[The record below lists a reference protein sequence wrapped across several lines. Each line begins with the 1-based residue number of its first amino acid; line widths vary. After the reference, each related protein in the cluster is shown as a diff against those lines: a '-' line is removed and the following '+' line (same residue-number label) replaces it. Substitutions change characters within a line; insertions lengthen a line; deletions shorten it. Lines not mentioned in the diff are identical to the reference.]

1 MPNTLRFWRTRNAII
16 IGRFQCPTS
25 ETEIDSCLDRGTA
38 IARRFTGGG
47 ATYHDRGNLNF
58 SLSIQ
63 KNSWKITEPYNFFK
77 TVGLTIVQS
86 LKHLGLSTEY
96 KKMGVYTSG
105 RKLCGLAGCFM
116 KGVLFVHGSLLVNS
130 NLETLRQ
137 VLNLNEDRPKTKFV
151 PSTIAPVTNVS
162 DELVGETH
170 VSGVEETLQA
180 NLEREFGSIFD
191 IGELTMFED
200 QLAEKLFAE
209 KYCSLSWRF
218 ATCHVCVKKC
228 ADFSRLKDLT

>member
-1 MPNTLRFWRTRNAII
+1 MPNTLHFWRTRNAII
-16 IGRFQCPTS
+16 IGRFQCPAS
-25 ETEIDSCLDRGTA
+25 EAEIDSCLERGTA
-38 IARRFTGGG
+38 VARRFTGGG

-63 KNSWKITEPYNFFK
+63 KNSWKITEPHNFFK

-86 LKHLGLSTEY
+86 LEHLGLSTEY

-116 KGVLFVHGSLLVNS
+116 KGVFFAHGSLLVNS
-130 NLETLRQ
+130 NLEILRQ

-151 PSTIAPVTNVS
+151 PSAIASVTNVR
-162 DELVGETH
+162 DELTRETQ
-170 VSGVEETLQA
+170 VSEVEETLQA
-180 NLEREFGSIFD
+180 TFERQLESVFD
-191 IGELTMFED
+191 IGELTISEG

-209 KYCSLSWRF
+209 KYCSSSWRL

-228 ADFSRLKDLT
+228 TDFSRLKDLT

>member
-1 MPNTLRFWRTRNAII
+1 M
-16 IGRFQCPTS
+16 GRFQCPTS
-25 ETEIDSCLDRGTA
+25 EVEIDSCLERGTA

-77 TVGLTIVQS
+77 TVGLAIVQS
-86 LKHLGLSTEY
+86 LKHLGLSTKY

-105 RKLCGLAGCFM
+105 RKLCGLAGCLAR
-116 KGVLFVHGSLLVNS
+116 GVLFVHGSLLVSS

-151 PSTIAPVTNVS
+151 QSTIAPVTNVS
-162 DELVGETH
+162 DELVGKTP
-170 VSGVEETLQA
+170 VSRVEETLQA
-180 NLEREFGSIFD
+180 TFQRKFESVFD
-191 IGELTMFED
+191 MGELTMPEA
-200 QLAEKLFAE
+200 QLAEELLAE
-209 KYCSLSWRF
+209 KYCSPSWRL
-218 ATCHVCVKKC
+218 ATCHVCFKKC
-228 ADFSRLKDLT
+228 ADFSRLKDLTRTEYDLASQIRRVI